1 LDYVRLGSSGLKVSR
16 ICIGCMSFGGS
27 KEGNFGWTL
36 DYDEAKPIIRRAI
49 DLGIN
54 FFDTADMYSGGRSE
68 EILGRA
74 IKGHRDDLVIA
85 TKVYNAMGPGP
96 NDAGLSRK
104 HIRRGVR
111 QSLERLGT
119 SYIDLYQTHRWD
131 YDTPIAETLTTLND
145 LVREGT
151 VNYIGASSMW
161 AWQFA
166 TALDT
171 SERLGIEGFV
181 SMQDHYNMVYREE
194 EREVIPLCIS
204 RGIGVIPWS
213 PLARGFLSG
222 KYRRGKDQS
231 GKRYKKDALLRE
243 RYFTQQDYRI
253 LDVVLRVS
261 KEKGVTPAQLSLA
274 WLLHRPGVTSPIV
287 GVTKVEQLEEL
298 VEAASVKLTKDE
310 VARLDANYRP
320 REVLGHF

>member
-1 LDYVRLGSSGLKVSR
+1 VKSV
-16 ICIGCMSFGGS
+16 
-27 KEGNFGWTL
+27 
-36 DYDEAKPIIRRAI
+36 
-49 DLGIN
+49 
-54 FFDTADMYSGGRSE
+54 
-68 EILGRA
+68 
-74 IKGHRDDLVIA
+74 
-85 TKVYNAMGPGP
+85 
-96 NDAGLSRK
+96 
-104 HIRRGVR
+104 
-111 QSLERLGT
+111 
-119 SYIDLYQTHRWD
+119 
-131 YDTPIAETLTTLND
+131 
-145 LVREGT
+145 
-151 VNYIGASSMW
+151 
-161 AWQFA
+161 
-166 TALDT
+166 
-171 SERLGIEGFV
+171 
-181 SMQDHYNMVYREE
+181 REE